1 MWYINI
7 SSYLYRLL
15 QCDCACSLTRVH
27 SVLVYVSTRYL
38 SNSIKPPRLIHC
50 YAVEPCHSVSWP
62 LYNMADWTGKMEVPV
77 PPSTKGCNKYLSYL
91 PVYISHIDHLLSDQ
105 KYMYSYNISTFN
117 FFIIMQEIILI
128 QRLCP
133 DDLFICLQY
142 ISHILYIYTCQIIF
156 HNFGT

>member
-1 MWYINI
+1 
-7 SSYLYRLL
+7 
-15 QCDCACSLTRVH
+15 
-27 SVLVYVSTRYL
+27 
-38 SNSIKPPRLIHC
+38 
-50 YAVEPCHSVSWP
+50 
-62 LYNMADWTGKMEVPV
+62 MADWTGKMEVPV

-142 ISHILYIYTCQIIF
+142 ISHILYIYTYVKSFFTILEPNIQAPPPPPTPPNPTLYFIGISSILESFCTDE
-156 HNFGT
+156 NFCTFLNTT